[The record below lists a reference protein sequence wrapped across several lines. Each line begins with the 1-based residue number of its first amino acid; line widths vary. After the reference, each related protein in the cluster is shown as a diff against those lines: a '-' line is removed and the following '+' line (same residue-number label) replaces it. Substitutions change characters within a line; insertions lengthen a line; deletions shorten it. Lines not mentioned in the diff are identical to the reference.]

1 MLKRLLAVINIYC
14 FPFLACSLYGCYLV
28 GSALDLDADSAES
41 AVSSLGM
48 CCIPPCE
55 RRS

>member
-1 MLKRLLAVINIYC
+1 MLKMLLAVINIYC

-28 GSALDLDADSAES
+28 GTALDLDADSAES

-48 CCIPPCE
+48 CCIAPCE